1 VELKK
6 ATNLYSY
13 GFGTNYD
20 EDDVRRDAPELLV
33 LYIKLVNRLILHDYT
48 NLQRSYLHALP
59 RPQLSQNHLATL
71 RTLLVGN
78 NFIEKCLVGIYE
90 MSDVLRRGLASTF
103 LLNTDAGIKG
113 LAKYFY
119 LSVDRFDENPAFVEI
134 AIHSLHIVNTAV
146 TLGHHSFTI
155 DQNLAPHCAEHA
167 RYMMNMFHAIDAR
180 LNEGI
185 NKQNDPINAEV
196 RKNLPPL
203 MAEFIRRFMQMDESI
218 SKQIFDEIVGNFDS
232 LRPDSYP
239 SVASWIWKIKHMWR
253 YIRNGRME
261 LRVIGAD
268 TMSTDLVTF
277 YTEHGNGEIR
287 CRPIPMEFKCVAQLL
302 LDEGMV
308 EYMVGVSSHPQVM
321 SRSGNI
327 IGFLVITDNFTT
339 EKADMVW
346 EKLSK
351 SEDPR
356 ITAALLFALNTVF
369 RNLTELDEEV
379 YLCKQLVQSPIPF
392 LVAEAYSCLA
402 TVFGK
407 LRSRAMHLTFENEQ
421 LASIVIA
428 CLQLMIQCAETH
440 PPTQITKNIREEANN
455 LLSVIARDLP
465 DGLRQQIYKDWV
477 ARIEKRDSSEVIYM
491 QAILT
496 VVQYNPDKDLKYL
509 ANELQLT
516 RIAMESFESFVQ
528 TWKSVIS
535 SGKGDKQRE
544 GEELGY
550 RLSLILKL
558 LETCPE
564 SASSEVYMTFW
575 DYLVGRNAL
584 NNMTREYAWKELA
597 KLADDPRQSRRE
609 ALDSLYEVLLPTI
622 RPENFTPSFIACAEK
637 LARLKIRD
645 VKPTDEGAEGVLRL
659 PGVDLMWRVMLM
671 APEGSGEDIAI
682 KFLANIWMSK
692 TIERFTN
699 ESIETNH
706 RTVVRLCIK
715 RMNQA
720 YNFMYSQNSENGIT
734 SPGGSES
741 MDTTDPEKC
750 NYEERAFSRCA
761 AFLRTL
767 MMYIRSRPEMIR
779 PLPQIPVP
787 DVNESGVING
797 EPLTIKYQVY
807 PAEGGQLG
815 AMKEMV
821 VGDLETRQELHQR
834 VCQLAGFSKFK
845 LIWGGMVLNL
855 LEKPMETLRDFKAE
869 NRNLMMIKQDAPNPM
884 EDHHASSHAALAKTV
899 FDREVLNEF
908 ETLYKFMDSEDGA
921 SNAVYELLKGY
932 PPHESICQRVADQNI
947 DEAEVF
953 PENHIYKILYSLRC
967 LDALVQDERKK
978 KEADQQFLL
987 YGVHSLER
995 LLIKRPLPGS
1005 EENSTLPK
1013 YLNMFSFSVSILI
1026 TLLKE
1031 LDSFDSSPFDD
1042 GAAVVER
1049 IVKVLKHYLRSPASA
1064 QITHETFELLLYTV
1078 IACPKAWA
1086 AFKEL
1091 HENQDEIK
1099 DLHKGLLLASPNP
1112 NLRGNVN
1119 AILKTSISRFR
1130 GNTHLQL
1137 QDFIQFYWKV
1147 IAELIEVSSSNSS
1160 FASDL
1165 FTLAEY
1171 LFKRRFHDNGT
1182 IPSEDDIPDLESYWD
1197 LWSTILL
1204 NYQKDEFVGREVTD
1218 PVIAGLSNL
1227 LYLDFEYLKEIDRAP
1242 DTAELAE
1249 KIWRNLLFPD
1259 TPHEDWGAII
1269 DFQVPLLDGKTRSI
1283 VYKLLAAITIDNGVE
1298 HLLKAAE
1305 WVTAASFDKSEEP
1318 LRWIVDRSRLIR
1330 PESGY
1335 LGLRNLGNTCYMNS
1349 LLTQLYMNPVFRSFI
1364 INQPMMDHNRQ
1375 ILLAETQVLFS
1386 RMQNGYAPFGDP
1398 QYVARNIRTY
1408 FDEPINVHEQMDVE
1422 EFFNLLFEQ
1431 WETQLD
1437 STEAKESFRAFY
1449 GGKLV
1454 NQIKSKECD
1463 HVSENEE
1470 RYLNVQC
1477 DVYGKTTLSE
1487 SLQAFIEGDVMQ
1499 GDNQY
1504 KCEKCGGR
1512 MVDAVRRAR
1521 LKEIPDNLIL
1531 HLKRFNYD
1539 LTLQRRNK
1547 INDYFEFP
1555 LSIDMNP
1562 YTLDYD
1568 ENEPEQQQPDMFEL
1582 VGVLVHKGQAEHGH
1596 YISYIRERPSFEGA
1610 PPVWLL
1616 FDDSEVTVFD
1626 QNELGDA
1633 CFGGFHPPK
1642 DGAYGPTQT
1651 PVKAY
1656 NAYML
1661 FYQRSSTMNRTV
1673 ESQGLA
1679 NGQMPNAAL
1688 VPYDVAQLINFEN
1701 ALQLRNYCL
1710 FGQPH
1715 GQFVKTLAAS
1725 LTNIEPEETSPH
1737 TTEKAIIGACLQHMW
1752 RVSSRAKDSPDFHDI
1767 LKILLETV
1775 TKCHLCGFLVISWF
1789 AKHITE
1795 LRDLMVRST
1804 SPKVRQQ
1811 TQAFVVQTVRQLRD
1825 TSVYGLDVD
1834 RLNLPTDTDE
1844 LQGALPMTLNIM
1856 MTILQRELHYNGK
1869 GFDEFF
1875 GVLYNIADFG
1885 EMEALLMILRG
1896 FFTSCLELLVMHRS
1910 TSLRAKY
1917 RQVLQLIEKRQVAFN
1932 KLTELLALLFRY
1944 VDLSEFTVPSHDR
1957 HRYFEQDKRL
1967 RITDDE
1973 LYALKMREEDSLVW
1987 LVRIFDK
1994 WVVEREDKN
2003 FAPADILTIMGCE
2016 EDRMG
2021 LYQATLSTIKY
2032 GIEDTATVESE
2043 LYIRAVHGL
2052 LTVCPYPQP
2061 IRTIIKSVNRVLH
2074 DNDGHSAA
2082 ILFNFYDSLRRIT
2095 NRNFPPPLQ
2104 GVGSFYKEAVLYAY
2118 QYGPV
2123 LLTNTEDAMIR
2134 YQTVSLLE
2142 DLLTRHPPVA
2152 DQNARPTE
2160 MEHFRTENVRK
2171 LFKNCAARNQ
2181 QYLEQDFAKQYLQ
2194 PIMTVMKSC
2203 AEFVRRLYEV
2213 EAAEELRDDASDM
2226 GILDQYGG
2234 KSLPSSFDIFVED

>member
-1 VELKK
+1 
-6 ATNLYSY
+6 
-13 GFGTNYD
+13 
-20 EDDVRRDAPELLV
+20 LV
-33 LYIKLVNRLILHDYT
+33 
-48 NLQRSYLHALP
+48 
-59 RPQLSQNHLATL
+59 TL
-71 RTLLVGN
+71 RNLLIPN

-90 MSDVLRRGLASTF
+90 LSDALRHALASTF

-119 LSVDRFDENPAFVEI
+119 LCVDRFDENPDYVEI
-134 AIHSLHIVNTAV
+134 AIHSLNIVNTAV
-146 TLGHHSFTI
+146 ALGHQCLII
-155 DQNLAPHCAEHA
+155 DPNLAPYSSEHA
-167 RYMMNMFHAIDAR
+167 QYMMNMFHAIDAR

-196 RKNLPPL
+196 RKTLPLL
-203 MAEFIRRFMQMDESI
+203 MAEFIRRFMEMDEFI
-218 SKQIFDEIVGNFDS
+218 SKKIFDEIVGKYDS
-232 LRPDSYP
+232 LRLESYP

-268 TMSTDLVTF
+268 TMSTDLVTY

-287 CRPIPMEFKCVAQLL
+287 SRPIPMEYQCVAQLL

-308 EYMVGVSSHPQVM
+308 DYMVGVTSHPQVM

-327 IGFLVITDNFTT
+327 IGFLVLTDNFTT

-356 ITAALLFALNTVF
+356 ITSALLLALNTVF
-369 RNLTELDEEV
+369 RNLTDLDEEV

-392 LVAEAYSCLA
+392 FVAEAYSCL
-402 TVFGK
+402 TTLFGK
-407 LRSRAMHLTFENEQ
+407 LRGRALHSTFENDQ
-421 LASIVIA
+421 LATIVIA
-428 CLQLMIQCAETH
+428 CIKLMIQCSETN
-440 PPTQITKNIREEANN
+440 PPTQITKNIREEAIS
-455 LLSVIARDLP
+455 LLSVIARDIP
-465 DGLRQQIYKDWV
+465 DGLKQQIYKDWV
-477 ARIEKRDSSEVIYM
+477 SRIEKKEASEVIYM

-496 VVQYNPDKDLKYL
+496 VVQYNHDKDLKYL
-509 ANELQLT
+509 AIDLELT
-516 RIAMESFESFVQ
+516 RVAMESFESFVQ
-528 TWKSVIS
+528 TWKSIAS
-535 SGKGDKQRE
+535 SGKVDKQRE

-584 NNMTREYAWKELA
+584 DNVTREYAWKELA

-622 RPENFTPSFIACAEK
+622 RPENFTQSFIACAEK

-645 VKPTDEGAEGVLRL
+645 VEPTDGGAEGVLRL

-692 TIERFTN
+692 AIERFTN
-699 ESIETNH
+699 ESIEANH

-715 RMNQA
+715 RMNEA
-720 YNFMYSQNSENGIT
+720 YNFLYSQRSQNGVT
-734 SPGGSES
+734 SPRGQDT

-750 NYEERAFSRCA
+750 NYEERAFIRCA

-787 DVNESGVING
+787 EVNESGIING
-797 EPLTIKYQVY
+797 EVLTIKYQVY
-807 PAEGGQLG
+807 PAEGRMSGPV
-815 AMKEMV
+815 KEMI

-834 VCQLAGFSKFK
+834 VCQCAGFSKFK

-869 NRNLMMIKQDAPNPM
+869 NRNLMMIKQDPPNPI

-921 SNAVYELLKGY
+921 SIAVYELLKGY
-932 PPHESICQRVADQNI
+932 PPHESICQRVADQSI
-947 DEAEVF
+947 DQAAVF
-953 PENHIYKILYSLRC
+953 PANHVYKILYSLRC
-967 LDALVQDERKK
+967 LETLVQDERKK
-978 KEADQQFLL
+978 KEADQQFML
-987 YGVHSLER
+987 YGIHSLER
-995 LLIKRPLPGS
+995 LLIRRPLPDPD
-1005 EENSTLPK
+1005 EHSTLQK

-1026 TLLKE
+1026 TLLKDFVCLE
-1031 LDSFDSSPFDD
+1031 SSPFDD
-1042 GAAVVER
+1042 GAAVVAR

-1078 IACPKAWA
+1078 IACPKAWT

-1091 HENQDEIK
+1091 HDCHDEIR
-1099 DLHKGLLLASPNP
+1099 DLHRDLLLASPNP
-1112 NLRGNVN
+1112 TLRGNVN
-1119 AILKTSISRFR
+1119 TILKASISRFR

-1137 QDFIQFYWKV
+1137 QDFINFYWNV
-1147 IAELIEVSSSNSS
+1147 IAQLIEISSSHSS
-1160 FASDL
+1160 FAGDL
-1165 FTLAEY
+1165 FLLAEY
-1171 LFKRRFHDNGT
+1171 LFKGRFHDNGK
-1182 IPSEDDIPDLESYWD
+1182 IPSEDDIPYLESYWD
-1197 LWSTILL
+1197 SWSTILL
-1204 NYQKDEFVGREVTD
+1204 NYKKNEFVGREVTD

-1227 LYLDFEYLKEIDRAP
+1227 LYLDFECLKQVDRAP
-1242 DTAELAE
+1242 DTTELAE
-1249 KIWRNLLFPD
+1249 KLWRNLIFPD
-1259 TPHEDWGAII
+1259 TPHEDFSGLA
-1269 DFQVPLLDGKTRSI
+1269 DFQVPLLDSRTRVA
-1283 VYKLLAAITIDNGVE
+1283 VYRLLAAITIENGVKN
-1298 HLLKAAE
+1298 LLIAAD
-1305 WVTAASFDKSEEP
+1305 WVTAASLDKTEDP
-1318 LRWIVDRSRLIR
+1318 QRYIVDRSHLIR

-1349 LLTQLYMNPVFRSFI
+1349 LLTQLYMNPVFRAFI
-1364 INQPMMDHNRQ
+1364 IKQPTSDQNRQ

-1386 RMQNGYAPFGDP
+1386 RMQNGYAPYGDP

-1431 WETQLD
+1431 WENLLD
-1437 STEAKESFRAFY
+1437 STEAKETFRAFY

-1477 DVYGKTTLSE
+1477 DVYGKSTLAE
-1487 SLQAFIEGDVMQ
+1487 SLQSFIEGDVMQ

-1555 LSIDMNP
+1555 FSIDMNP

-1616 FDDSEVTVFD
+1616 FDDSEVTHFD
-1626 QNELGDA
+1626 PNELGDA
-1633 CFGGFHPPK
+1633 CYGGFHQPK
-1642 DGAYGPTQT
+1642 DGAYGPTQAS
-1651 PVKAY
+1651 VKAY

-1661 FYQRSSTMNRTV
+1661 FYQRSSTMNRV
-1673 ESQGLA
+1673 SMSQGQT
-1679 NGQMPNAAL
+1679 NGQMSNAAQ
-1688 VPYDVAQLINFEN
+1688 VPYDVAQAINCEN

-1715 GQFVKTLAAS
+1715 SQFVKTLALS
-1725 LTNIEPEETSPH
+1725 LTNIDLQETIPH
-1737 TTEKAIIGACLQHMW
+1737 HMTEKTIIFACLQHMW
-1752 RVSSRAKDSPDFHDI
+1752 RVSSRAKDLPDFHDI
-1767 LKILLETV
+1767 LKILSETV
-1775 TKCHLCGFLVISWF
+1775 EKCHLCGFLVISWF

-1795 LRDLMVRST
+1795 LRDMMVRST
-1804 SPKVRQQ
+1804 APKVRQQ
-1811 TQAFVVQTVRQLRD
+1811 TQAFLVQTLRRLRD
-1825 TSVYGLDVD
+1825 TPVYGLEVEQ
-1834 RLNLPTDTDE
+1834 LNLPRDTE
-1844 LQGALPMTLNIM
+1844 EWQGALPMTLNIL
-1856 MTILQRELHYNGK
+1856 MTILLRELHYNGK

-1875 GVLYNIADFG
+1875 GVLYSIADFG
-1885 EMEALLMILRG
+1885 EMEALVMILRG
-1896 FFTSCLELLVMHRS
+1896 FFTTCLELLVMHRNP
-1910 TSLRAKY
+1910 SLRTKY
-1917 RQVLQLIEKRQVAFN
+1917 RQVLALIDKRQVAFN
-1932 KLTELLALLFRY
+1932 KLTELLALLLRY
-1944 VDLSEFTVPSHDR
+1944 VDLSEFTVPSNDR

-1973 LYALKMREEDSLVW
+1973 LYALKMREDESLVW

-2003 FAPADILTIMGCE
+2003 FAPEDILAIMGCE
-2016 EDRMG
+2016 DDRMG
-2021 LYQATLSTIKY
+2021 LYHHTLCTIKY
-2032 GIEDTATVESE
+2032 GIEDTGAVESE
-2043 LYIRAVHGL
+2043 LYIRAVSGL
-2052 LTVCPYPQP
+2052 LVACPYSQP
-2061 IRTIIKSVNRVLH
+2061 IRNIIKSVNRVLH
-2074 DNDGHSAA
+2074 ENDGHSAT
-2082 ILFNFYDSLRRIT
+2082 ILFNFYDSLRRIV
-2095 NRNFPPPLQ
+2095 NRAFPPPVP
-2104 GVGSFYKEAVLYAY
+2104 GHGSFYREGVMFAY

-2123 LLTNTEDAMIR
+2123 LLTNTEEQLIR
-2134 YQTVSLLE
+2134 FQTVALLE
-2142 DLLTRHPPVA
+2142 DLLTRYPPVA
-2152 DQNARPTE
+2152 DLSARPTE
-2160 MEHFRTENVRK
+2160 MEHFRTEHVRK
-2171 LFKNCAARNQ
+2171 LFRQCAIRNQ
-2181 QYLEQDFAKQYLQ
+2181 QFLEQDFAKQYLQ
-2194 PIMTVMKSC
+2194 PIMTIMKAC
-2203 AEFVRRLYEV
+2203 AEFVRKLYEV
-2213 EAAEELRDDASDM
+2213 DAAEELRDDDVDRA
-2226 GILDQYGG
+2226 ILDQYAGE
-2234 KSLPSSFDIFVED
+2234 LLAFRFVFTVKLEN